1 MINSKYELATLIT
14 QDLIENDIL
23 DTTDYPDIPTAMGDV
38 IDIIM
43 RRLNDLIILQGD
55 IMPDRV
61 KEEE

>member
-1 MINSKYELATLIT
+1 MINSKYELACMIT
-14 QDLIENDIL
+14 QDLVENDIL
-23 DTTDYPDIPTAMGDV
+23 NTIDYPDIPAMMGDV

-43 RRLNDLIILQGD
+43 QRLNDLIIVQGD

>member
-14 QDLIENDIL
+14 QDLVENDIL
-23 DTTDYPDIPTAMGDV
+23 NTIDYPDIPAAMGDV

-43 RRLNDLIILQGD
+43 RRLNDLTILQGD

-61 KEEE
+61 REEE